1 MERKNPDF
9 VNVER
14 ANKTLTGF
22 KQDSTRRMFIGEQRR
37 RYTIFVYTDYPLYLK
52 GRTNVQSLYDK
63 AEDILHRDREI
74 VIYDINKNLKPN
86 VEVTTK
92 EELQRN
98 YAVHREQRDNNEIR
112 HVESN
117 VLGFNIQDRDL
128 CNVANVI
135 SEDGKIY
142 FVFERK
148 EERKANIYMI
158 GDKGWALFVNR
169 YIGRG
174 KDNSPK

>member
-98 YAVHREQRDNNEIR
+98 YDSHVEQYKNNEIV

-117 VLGFNIQDRDL
+117 ILGLDIQDRDL

-135 SEDGKIY
+135 SEKGNIY
-142 FVFERK
+142 FCFEEYK
-148 EERKANIYMI
+148 KHSANLYMI
-158 GDKGWALFVNR
+158 GDKGWALFANR
-169 YIGRG
+169 YITRN
-174 KDNSPK
+174 KNK

>member
-9 VNVER
+9 VNVEQ

-22 KQDSTRRMFIGEQRR
+22 KQDSTRRMFVGERRR
-37 RYTIFVYTDYPLYLK
+37 RYTIFVYTDYPLYLENK
-52 GRTNVQSLYDK
+52 INFRDFYNK

-86 VEVTTK
+86 VEVATK

-98 YAVHREQRDNNEIR
+98 YDS
-112 HVESN
+112 HVEQYKNEEIVHIESN
-117 VLGFNIQDRDL
+117 ILGLDIQDRDL

-135 SEDGKIY
+135 SEKGNIY
-142 FVFERK
+142 FYFEEYKKRS
-148 EERKANIYMI
+148 ANIYMI
-158 GDKGWALFVNR
+158 GDRGWALFANR
-169 YIGRG
+169 YITRNQN
-174 KDNSPK
+174 K